1 MLVEVSAHAVDRYI
15 QRVDG
20 RVSRQEAR
28 LAIMQIAS
36 LGRLR
41 AVPRHWLRDHVP
53 PSPGLRFIT
62 WSRRPDLCLLV
73 RGGVVVTLITRTM
86 CVPRRPGLAVVDGD
100 SRRPAVDV
108 ARWRWNGL
116 VDEDGVA

>member
-1 MLVEVSAHAVDRYI
+1 MVLVAVTAHAVDRYL

-20 RVSRQEAR
+20 RASRQEAR

-53 PSPGLRFIT
+53 PSPG
-62 WSRRPDLCLLV
+62 SRPD
-73 RGGVVVTLITRTM
+73 TRAAT
-86 CVPRRPGLAVVDGD
+86 
-100 SRRPAVDV
+100 
-108 ARWRWNGL
+108 
-116 VDEDGVA
+116 E